1 MKNMNLFA
9 RLAAYFS
16 FSSGLVWLGSYI
28 ARLSATYQLFES
40 NEIVLKKNFTGQVL
54 SGSLNILAP
63 TVLLTFI
70 SYLIF
75 IVTFSLFLLT
85 SKISLRQNG
94 WLFIISVIVY
104 FTLPFEIVLMLID
117 WDLIQIFSSSSTLD
131 QAAVGLIVKRIESLQ
146 GFPLIIIICYLAIPY
161 LLIFKPFDL
170 KRKPN
175 EN

>member
-1 MKNMNLFA
+1 
-9 RLAAYFS
+9 
-16 FSSGLVWLGSYI
+16 
-28 ARLSATYQLFES
+28 
-40 NEIVLKKNFTGQVL
+40 
-54 SGSLNILAP
+54 
-63 TVLLTFI
+63 
-70 SYLIF
+70 
-75 IVTFSLFLLT
+75 LFLLT